1 MMKYIKKW
9 SETSLILRI
18 ILGLIVGTILALTV
32 PQLSGIGILGDLF
45 VGILKAIAPFLVF
58 FIIMSVIPKT
68 SSNLGSR
75 FKLVITLYLLSM
87 MLAAIVSVTA
97 SFLFPV
103 SVPLTASVDP
113 SSSGAPLAIGSVF
126 SKILTDM
133 ISNPVTAL
141 IEGKYISIL
150 FWAIVFGLSFKKVAS
165 ENTLELLEEFSNMIS
180 HCVRMIIQLAP
191 FGIMGI
197 IFKTITENGLD
208 IFISYGQL
216 LALIV
221 GCVLIVALVTDPF
234 LSAITLR
241 RNPYPLVLTCIKES
255 GITAFFTRS
264 SAANIPVNLELCRR
278 LGLDENFYGISIPLG
293 STINMEGA
301 AITIT
306 IMTLATCHSMGIAIN
321 FPTTVILCIIT
332 VLAACG
338 ASGIAGG
345 SLLLI
350 PMACS
355 LFGISQ
361 DISMHVVAIG
371 FIIGVVQDSFETAL
385 NSAGDAILTSTAEYK
400 ERMNEG
406 RDLNFL
412 GEFAK

>member
-113 SSSGAPLAIGSVF
+113 SSVF

-221 GCVLIVALVTDPF
+221 GCVLIV
-234 LSAITLR
+234 
-241 RNPYPLVLTCIKES
+241 NPYPLVLTCIKES

-400 ERMNEG
+400 ERMNNG
-406 RDLNFL
+406 KDLNFL

>member
-1 MMKYIKKW
+1 MVIMFKYVEKW
-9 SETSLILRI
+9 INTSLIIRI
-18 ILGLIVGTILALTV
+18 IIGLIVGTILALTV
-32 PQLSGIGILGDLF
+32 PQLTGIGILGDLF

-87 MLAAIVSVTA
+87 VLAAVVSVTA

-103 SVPLTASVDP
+103 SVPLTTSVD
-113 SSSGAPLAIGSVF
+113 SASSGAPLAIGTVF
-126 SKILTDM
+126 STILTDM

-150 FWAIVFGLSFKKVAS
+150 FWAIIFGLSFKKVGN
-165 ENTLELLEEFSNMIS
+165 EKTLELLGDLADMIS

-197 IFKTITENGLD
+197 IFKTITENGME
-208 IFISYGQL
+208 IFFSYGQL

-241 RNPYPLVLTCIKES
+241 RNPYPLVLTCIRES

-278 LGLDENFYGISIPLG
+278 LGLDEDF
-293 STINMEGA
+293 
-301 AITIT
+301 
-306 IMTLATCHSMGIAIN
+306 
-321 FPTTVILCIIT
+321 
-332 VLAACG
+332 
-338 ASGIAGG
+338 
-345 SLLLI
+345 
-350 PMACS
+350 
-355 LFGISQ
+355 
-361 DISMHVVAIG
+361 
-371 FIIGVVQDSFETAL
+371 
-385 NSAGDAILTSTAEYK
+385 
-400 ERMNEG
+400 
-406 RDLNFL
+406 
-412 GEFAK
+412 

>member
-1 MMKYIKKW
+1 
-9 SETSLILRI
+9 
-18 ILGLIVGTILALTV
+18 
-32 PQLSGIGILGDLF
+32 
-45 VGILKAIAPFLVF
+45 
-58 FIIMSVIPKT
+58 
-68 SSNLGSR
+68 
-75 FKLVITLYLLSM
+75 
-87 MLAAIVSVTA
+87 
-97 SFLFPV
+97 
-103 SVPLTASVDP
+103 
-113 SSSGAPLAIGSVF
+113 
-126 SKILTDM
+126 
-133 ISNPVTAL
+133 
-141 IEGKYISIL
+141 
-150 FWAIVFGLSFKKVAS
+150 
-165 ENTLELLEEFSNMIS
+165 
-180 HCVRMIIQLAP
+180 
-191 FGIMGI
+191 MGI

-400 ERMNEG
+400 ERMNNGE
-406 RDLNFL
+406 DLNFL

>member
-1 MMKYIKKW
+1 MYAMIL
-9 SETSLILRI
+9 SAILNIVLDPILIY
-18 ILGLIVGTILALTV
+18 ILGLGVAGAALATLISTGSVLLVLYYWMFVKKDTYLNPYLSNFKFSRQISLDILGVGIPASLEMIMTACIRSINGDENRPGVAGEILSADEAVAHVEKVTSEDLPISVVGVAGPGDSLANDATFEFFEKITEEKPEMIKCMSTNGLLLPKYAERIAELGIDTLTV
-32 PQLSGIGILGDLF
+32 T
-45 VGILKAIAPFLVF
+45 VNA
-58 FIIMSVIPKT
+58 
-68 SSNLGSR
+68 
-75 FKLVITLYLLSM
+75 
-87 MLAAIVSVTA
+87 
-97 SFLFPV
+97 
-103 SVPLTASVDP
+103 VDP
-113 SSSGAPLAIGSVF
+113 EIGKDIYGFVIYEGEVYKGKGAPLAIGSVF

-150 FWAIVFGLSFKKVAS
+150 FWAIVFGLSFKKVGN
-165 ENTLELLEEFSNMIS
+165 EKTLELLGDLADMIS

-293 STINMEGA
+293 STINMEG
-301 AITIT
+301 
-306 IMTLATCHSMGIAIN
+306 
-321 FPTTVILCIIT
+321 
-332 VLAACG
+332 
-338 ASGIAGG
+338 
-345 SLLLI
+345 
-350 PMACS
+350 
-355 LFGISQ
+355 
-361 DISMHVVAIG
+361 
-371 FIIGVVQDSFETAL
+371 
-385 NSAGDAILTSTAEYK
+385 
-400 ERMNEG
+400 
-406 RDLNFL
+406 
-412 GEFAK
+412 